1 MKTKEERK
9 ERKRGFFGEFLAN
22 MGVAALLSNAL
33 MYVII
38 PILGYSFLFPVQNFF
53 LTNLL
58 MLVLLCWRFFSW
70 GKNEYDRNRVDFK
83 TFMYAAVP
91 CWALYALLFAVY
103 HLSAIW
109 FPNNYYGGNLPGDGI
124 IALAML
130 LCGEGEKGMYV
141 TAQRLFYSGA
151 KHGYVCPTVPL
162 PTAYPYALAFS
173 LMFNLAVYIF
183 CSYAFYRAGIREREV
198 YKLDVLGGT
207 QVTDN
212 KAKKWLFYR
221 SFVPLVNYYPL
232 YSWMYD
238 YFVNPIPERRKKYF
252 WRGVLII
259 AVGMTV
265 IELLRYGFYLLF
277 PAELPNAIVFYLSLH
292 LVGTLIS
299 LVAYF
304 DGKRY
309 ENLPPPRRD

>member
-1 MKTKEERK
+1 MKRT
-9 ERKRGFFGEFLAN
+9 ERKRGFFGEHLAN
-22 MGVAALLSNAL
+22 VGVAALLSNAL

-38 PILGYSFLFPVQNFF
+38 PLLGYSYLLPIKNFF
-53 LTNLL
+53 LATLL
-58 MLVLLCWRFFSW
+58 MLVLICWRFFTW
-70 GKNEYDRNRVDFK
+70 GKNEYEKNRVGFK
-83 TFMYAAVP
+83 SFMCASVP
-91 CWALYALLFAVY
+91 CWALYAVLFAVY
-103 HLSAIW
+103 HLSVIW
-109 FPNNYYGGNLPGDGI
+109 LPNNYYGGNLPGDGI
-124 IALAML
+124 ISLTML
-130 LCGEGEKGMYV
+130 LCGERGLLV
-141 TAQRLFYSGA
+141 TAQRLFYAGA
-151 KHGYVCPTVPL
+151 NHGYVCPTVPL
-162 PTAYPYALAFS
+162 TAAYPYALAFS
-173 LMFNLAVYIF
+173 LVFNLAVYVF

-198 YKLDVLGGT
+198 YKQDVLGGT
-207 QVTDN
+207 QVVEG

-259 AVGMTV
+259 AVGMTA
-265 IELLRYGFYLLF
+265 IEFLRYGFYLLF
-277 PAELPNAIVFYLSLH
+277 PAELPNYIFFYLSLH
-292 LVGTLIS
+292 LVGMLIS